1 MIMQMLKKLVK
12 IRSNSELAENT
23 KSAEIQKK
31 KEKKKMCS
39 KKIGRKYRHV

>member
-1 MIMQMLKKLVK
+1 MIMQMLQKLVK

-31 KEKKKMCS
+31 LTKNKKSVSIK
-39 KKIGRKYRHV
+39 

>member
-1 MIMQMLKKLVK
+1 MIMQMLQKLVK

-31 KEKKKMCS
+31 NPTKNKKSVSIK
-39 KKIGRKYRHV
+39 

>member
-1 MIMQMLKKLVK
+1 MLKKLVK

-31 KEKKKMCS
+31 KKKMCS

>member
-1 MIMQMLKKLVK
+1 MLQKLVK

-31 KEKKKMCS
+31 TQQKTKK
-39 KKIGRKYRHV
+39 VFQ

>member
-1 MIMQMLKKLVK
+1 MLQKLVK

-31 KEKKKMCS
+31 TNKKTCFNKM
-39 KKIGRKYRHV
+39 GRKYRHV

>member
-1 MIMQMLKKLVK
+1 MLKKLVK

-31 KEKKKMCS
+31 KRKKENVFEKN
-39 KKIGRKYRHV
+39 R

>member
-1 MIMQMLKKLVK
+1 MLQKLVK

-31 KEKKKMCS
+31 PQQKTKK
-39 KKIGRKYRHV
+39 VFQ

>member
-1 MIMQMLKKLVK
+1 MLQKLVK

-31 KEKKKMCS
+31 KQQKTKK
-39 KKIGRKYRHV
+39 VFQ

>member
-31 KEKKKMCS
+31 KKKEMCS

>member
-1 MIMQMLKKLVK
+1 MQMLQKLVK

-31 KEKKKMCS
+31 NPTKNKKSVSIK
-39 KKIGRKYRHV
+39 